1 MRADLYHGA
10 RSLLC
15 PSEADG
21 GAEVTMKAWQ
31 RSRRL
36 GGYAALILGV
46 AGMALTGAGTAQAGV
61 IPTRPAA
68 VVWGS
73 NNNLTPAQLASSTG
87 VTQVSAGAMHLLVLQ
102 SDGTVWTRG
111 NNWFGQLGNGTTIG
125 SSTLIRVPGLAGVV
139 QVSAG
144 SFHSLALRSDGTV
157 WQWGG
162 WGPGDS
168 LTPVEVPGLTGV
180 TKITAGN
187 GFSLALRSDG
197 TVWAWGN
204 NYAGQLGDGT
214 TTARSAPVQVSG
226 LSQVTGIAAGADS
239 ALAVSTRGITTL
251 KTVWAWGSNGS
262 GQLGDGT
269 LGNHLTPEQVTG
281 IGAPSIMGIS
291 VGEKFAVALGSD
303 GTVWAWGADDV
314 GQLGNAP
321 TASPVT
327 RPVET
332 TGMDSG
338 ITQISAGLNHVLAL
352 KSNGTVLAW
361 GDNAQGELGTGSTA
375 SVTGKVQVSGLT
387 GVTQVSAGAGF
398 SLAIH
403 PALLV
408 IRPA

>member
-1 MRADLYHGA
+1 
-10 RSLLC
+10 
-15 PSEADG
+15 
-21 GAEVTMKAWQ
+21 MKASQ

-36 GGYAALILGV
+36 GGYAALVLGV
-46 AGMALTGAGTAQAGV
+46 AGTALTGAGTAQAGV
-61 IPTRPAA
+61 IPTRA
-68 VVWGS
+68 VVVSWGG
-73 NNNLTPAQLASSTG
+73 NGAVNPAQLANSTG
-87 VTQVSAGAMHLLVLQ
+87 AVQTSGGGAHILVLKR
-102 SDGTVWTRG
+102 DGTVWVQG
-111 NNWFGQLGNGTTIG
+111 NNWFGQLGNGTTTASG
-125 SSTLIRVPGLAGVV
+125 TLIQVPGLTGVV

-157 WQWGG
+157 WEWGL
-162 WGPGDS
+162 WGPSDY
-168 LTPVEVPGLTGV
+168 LTPVEVPGLTGI
-180 TKITAGN
+180 TKIAGGD

-214 TTARSAPVQVSG
+214 TASSAVPVRVTG
-226 LSQVTGIAAGADS
+226 LSQVTSIAAGLDS
-239 ALAVSTRGITTL
+239 ALAVRTRGITTL
-251 KTVWAWGSNGS
+251 KTVWAWGGNGS

-269 LGNHLTPEQVTG
+269 LGNHLTPEEVTG
-281 IGAPSIMGIS
+281 IKAPSVTGIS
-291 VGEKFAVALGSD
+291 AGGKFAVALGSD
-303 GTVWAWGADDV
+303 GSVWAWGADDA

-321 TASPVT
+321 SASPVT

-338 ITQISAGLNHVLAL
+338 ITQLSAGTNHVLAL
-352 KSNGTVLAW
+352 QSNGTVLAW

-375 SVTGKVQVSGLT
+375 SVTGAVLVPGLS
-387 GVTQVSAGAGF
+387 GVTQVSAGAAF